1 MQAPDFT
8 MRAARG
14 EDVVP
19 YTIFL
24 GDVEVSRWLDD
35 IAQRPLS
42 AARVEQILLHDAW
55 CLWSIECEGRFAG
68 VTSLYEP
75 DLLRGIARFSIVIG
89 DKTLW
94 GKGLGTAVTRR
105 VIDHAFGA
113 LGLRKV
119 NSDYLAPN
127 KGSAAIHERLGFV
140 EEGRLR
146 ADAWRDGQW
155 VDRIVLSI
163 LANDWDGATR

>member
-1 MQAPDFT
+1 MPAPKFI

-24 GDVEVSRWLDD
+24 GDREVSRWLDD
-35 IAQRPLS
+35 MAQRPLS
-42 AARVEQILLHDAW
+42 AAQIEQILLHDAW
-55 CLWSIECEGRFAG
+55 CLWAIECGGRFAG

-75 DLLRGIARFSIVIG
+75 DTLRGIGRFSIVIG

-94 GKGLGTAVTRR
+94 GRGLGAAVTRK
-105 VIDHAFGA
+105 VLDHAFGA

-127 KGSAAIHERLGFV
+127 KGSAIIHDRLGFV

-146 ADAWRDGQW
+146 ADAWREGRW
-155 VDRIVLSI
+155 VDRIILSI
-163 LANDWDGATR
+163 LADEWTGRAQ

>member
-1 MQAPDFT
+1 

-24 GDVEVSRWLDD
+24 GDPEVSRWLDD
-35 IAQRPLS
+35 VAQRPLS
-42 AARVEQILLHDAW
+42 AATVEQILLHDAW
-55 CLWSIECEGRFAG
+55 CLWAIECEGHLAG

-89 DKTLW
+89 DKTMW
-94 GKGLGTAVTRR
+94 GKGLGTAVTQR
-105 VIDHAFGA
+105 VVAHAFGA

-127 KGSAAIHERLGFV
+127 AGSAVIHDRVGFV
-140 EEGRLR
+140 KEGTLR
-146 ADAWRDGQW
+146 ADAWRDGRW
-155 VDRIVLSI
+155 VDRVILSL
-163 LANDWDGATR
+163 LADEWTGPAE